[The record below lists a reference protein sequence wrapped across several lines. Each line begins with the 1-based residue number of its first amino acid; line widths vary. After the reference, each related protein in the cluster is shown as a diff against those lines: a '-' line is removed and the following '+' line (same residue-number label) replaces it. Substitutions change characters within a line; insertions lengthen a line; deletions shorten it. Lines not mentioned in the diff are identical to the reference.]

1 MKPTAVILIDAERSA
16 MTTLGEELAKIDAV
30 ETVYGV
36 TGEWDFVAL
45 MRLDTHAELR
55 HVLADQIQTLP
66 GVARTQTLVA
76 LDRYTGDDGT
86 A

>member
-16 MTTLGEELAKIDAV
+16 MTTLGAALAKVGAV

-36 TGEWDFVAL
+36 TGDWDFVAL
-45 MRLDTHAELR
+45 MKLDSHAELR
-55 HVLADQIQTLP
+55 RVLAEEIQTLP

-76 LDRYTGDDGT
+76 LDRYTGDTD